1 MTEDPRNYM
10 TISIKKKVDSNI
22 SGYSVPFSIILCY
35 NSKCQRSIV
44 YKTLPVKYID
54 RSKMFRIYHTRRALF
69 ICKETRVSVGP
80 CG

>member
-10 TISIKKKVDSNI
+10 TISTQKKADSNI
-22 SGYSVPFSIILCY
+22 SGYAVPFSIILCY
-35 NSKCQRSIV
+35 NFKCQMSIV
-44 YKTLPVKYID
+44 YKTLPVKYIH
-54 RSKMFRIYHTRRALF
+54 RSKMFRIYRTRHALF